1 MISGSARN
9 RKLKVPG
16 GLTVRPTADRVKE
29 ALFNILREHVPG
41 CCFLDLFA
49 GSGSIGIEALSRGA
63 SVAVFVEANHRHAAI
78 IKENLKAC
86 GLEPSARLIT
96 AKVTEALH
104 LLAREGQAFD
114 LVFLDP
120 PYLKSLE
127 AVTLAD
133 IDRYH
138 LLKPGGMV
146 IVESSKRDCL
156 PQSVDGLR
164 LLRAEKYGDTIL
176 SFFRR

>member
-1 MISGSARN
+1 M
-9 RKLKVPG
+9 
-16 GLTVRPTADRVKE
+16 RPTADRVKE

-96 AKVTEALH
+96 AKVTEALN
-104 LLAREGQAFD
+104 LLAQEGQAFD

-164 LLRAEKYGDTIL
+164 LLRTEKYGDTLL
-176 SFFRR
+176 SFYAENEAPG